1 MTRSF
6 WLGSILLF
14 ALAAFS
20 RSVNAG
26 PVDGRVVD
34 IWVRGHDARGSAAPP
49 RGRSRRLDLDRLPLV
64 TVERYD
70 AQYERVGR
78 YRGAS
83 LSEILRDFSPD
94 EGLDLAVLHFS
105 NGMAVPIAFRD
116 RAVMA
121 RLDPFIARAF
131 LPPTKGRLAT
141 KPFPPIESS
150 LVNRRSIA
158 FSGNK
163 IVVSDSWHPEV
174 ATATG
179 FSPWARVDTL
189 VSVELVASRPYYGQF
204 DVGGDPALRRGLAL
218 YRESCQFCHGARHVG
233 ASFGWDFV
241 DSPPLY
247 DSQSSAANLY
257 HHVAYKPRNATDLG
271 LLMPAL
277 GFMTEEE
284 AGDLQRWLRAIAT
297 RPMPPYEPP
306 GRPHPGPRRGS

>member
-1 MTRSF
+1 MARSF
-6 WLGSILLF
+6 WLGSIF
-14 ALAAFS
+14 LAALSASS
-20 RSVNAG
+20 RSANAG

-34 IWVRGHDARGSAAPP
+34 IWVRGHDARASAAPT
-49 RGRSRRLDLDRLPLV
+49 RGQSRRLDLDRVPLA

-78 YRGAS
+78 YRGTS
-83 LSEILRDFSPD
+83 LSQALRNFSPD
-94 EGLDLAVLHFS
+94 AQLDLAILHFR
-105 NGMAVPIAFRD
+105 NGMAVPVAFRD
-116 RAVMA
+116 RVVME
-121 RLDPFIARAF
+121 RLDPFIARA
-131 LPPTKGRLAT
+131 LLSPTKGRLAT
-141 KPFPPIESS
+141 KPFPPIESGP
-150 LVNRRSIA
+150 VNRRPIA

-174 ATATG
+174 AAATG

-204 DVGGDPALRRGLAL
+204 DMGGDPALRRGLAL

-247 DSQSSAANLY
+247 DSRSSAANLY
-257 HHVAYKPRNATDLG
+257 HNVAYKPRNATELG

-284 AGDLQRWLRAIAT
+284 ASYLQRWLQALAT
-297 RPMPPYEPP
+297 RPMPSYAPP
-306 GRPHPGPRRGS
+306 RGHKTR